1 MPLKSL
7 VLATS
12 NPDKLAEI
20 RAILEGCARLVPVTD
35 IVPGWD
41 CPEDMPTIEGN
52 AIRKA
57 RAAAE
62 ASGLPAAADD
72 TGLFV
77 SVLGGAPGVYTSRFS
92 GTGCSYSD
100 NIAKLLRVMNW
111 ESDRTALFRTAVA
124 LCSPDGSCDLFG
136 GEVAGEIL
144 REPRGTGGFGYDP
157 VFLLPGPGLTFAECP
172 AGVKNELSHRAL
184 AFSALRTH
192 LAAP

>member
-1 MPLKSL
+1 MPLKRI

-20 RAILEGCARLVPVTD
+20 REILAGCARLIPVTELL
-35 IVPGWD
+35 PGWD

-52 AIRKA
+52 AMRKA

-62 ASGLPAAADD
+62 ATGLTAAADD

-92 GTGCSYSD
+92 GPGCSYSD
-100 NIAKLLRVMNW
+100 NIAKLLRVMMW
-111 ESDRTALFRTAVA
+111 EADRRALFRTAVA
-124 LCSPDGSCDLFG
+124 LCSPEGSCDVFT

-157 VFLLPGPGLTFAECP
+157 VFLLPGSGLTFAECP
-172 AGVKNELSHRAL
+172 AGTKNGISHRAL

-192 LAAP
+192 LAAR